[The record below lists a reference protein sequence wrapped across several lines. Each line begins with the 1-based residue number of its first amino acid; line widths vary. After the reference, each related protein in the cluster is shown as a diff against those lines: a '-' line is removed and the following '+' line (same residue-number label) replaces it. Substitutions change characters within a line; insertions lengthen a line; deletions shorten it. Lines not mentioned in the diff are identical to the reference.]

1 MLNPDYLQKISEGA
15 EEIAAELHASI
26 LEKIVGRMM
35 NRLGRGEDYLLT
47 ATDKWQIDTLQEAG
61 YLLDDITAE
70 LARYTKRQEKEIKEA
85 MEEAGVKALT
95 YDDSV
100 YKAAGLSPTPLLQSP
115 YMIRLMQRNYEATV
129 GEWKN
134 YTRTTASEAQRL
146 FIRETDRAYNE
157 VMSGAVSYTEAV
169 KNAVDAISENGVK
182 VRYDSGWEDTIET
195 ATLRAVRTGTAQATG
210 EIQLARMEEM
220 DWDIILT
227 SSHLGARVGDGGAN
241 AGNHSWWQGKFF
253 SLSGKDDRFP
263 PFSETGYGTIE
274 GLCGVNCR
282 HSFGPGDGEHNPFE
296 QFDTEENRQAYEL
309 SQRQRTLERR
319 IRKTKRQVQ
328 TMQKAVEG
336 CADDRLKFELQNM
349 LDRKSALLSKQNK
362 AYKDFC
368 KANDL
373 KELRDR
379 LRIAKWDRSQA
390 AKSAAA
396 ARRYE
401 KNH

>member
-35 NRLGRGEDYLLT
+35 DRLGRGEDYLLT

-85 MEEAGVKALT
+85 MEEAGVKALA

-134 YTRTTASEAQRL
+134 YTRTTASEAQKL

-182 VRYDSGWEDTIET
+182 VRYESGWEDTIET

-253 SLSGKDDRFP
+253 SRSGKDDRFP

-296 QFDTEENRQAYEL
+296 QFDTKENRQAYEL

-328 TMQKAVEG
+328 TMQRAVES

-390 AKSAAA
+390 AKAAAA